1 MVIVIGKR
9 IDSVFEIVESG
20 FISPQR
26 SDFRLKLGLQSSQLL
41 ILKVQLTN
49 LTLEF
54 TYPHISN
61 VKTRMLSRELS

>member
-1 MVIVIGKR
+1 MMIVIGKR

-20 FISPQR
+20 LISPQR
-26 SDFRLKLGLQSSQLL
+26 SDFCLELGLQSSQLL

-61 VKTRMLSRELS
+61 VQTRMLSRELS

>member
-1 MVIVIGKR
+1 MIVIGKR
-9 IDSVFEIVESG
+9 VDSVFEIVESG
-20 FISPQR
+20 LISPQR

-61 VKTRMLSRELS
+61 VQTRMLSRELS

>member
-20 FISPQR
+20 LISPQR

-61 VKTRMLSRELS
+61 VQTRMLGRKLS

>member
-1 MVIVIGKR
+1 MMIVIGKR

-20 FISPQR
+20 LISPQR
-26 SDFRLKLGLQSSQLL
+26 SDFCLELGLQSCQLL

-61 VKTRMLSRELS
+61 VQTRMLSRELS